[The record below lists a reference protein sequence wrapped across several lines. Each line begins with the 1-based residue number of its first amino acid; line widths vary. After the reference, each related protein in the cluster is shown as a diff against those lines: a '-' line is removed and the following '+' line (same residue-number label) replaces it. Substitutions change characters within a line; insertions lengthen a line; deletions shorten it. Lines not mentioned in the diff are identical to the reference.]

1 MDHHWTPD
9 YTLSN
14 NANINS
20 HSSVKEAEMHR
31 KEAINRKRMIL
42 YQES

>member
-1 MDHHWTPD
+1 MTLD

-14 NANINS
+14 NDANTNS

-31 KEAINRKRMIL
+31 EEVIHHKYEVSWL
-42 YQES
+42 ES